1 MQLPNEV
8 VTIMEDSMVV
18 IREPKNFSFDFNEDF
33 DKNLKYEIE
42 FIIKR
47 N

>member
-1 MQLPNEV
+1 
-8 VTIMEDSMVV
+8 MVV
-18 IREPKNFSFDFNEDF
+18 IREPKNFNFDFNEDF

-42 FIIKR
+42 FIIKH

>member
-1 MQLPNEV
+1 MKEEKQCIYFISIIKSP
-8 VTIMEDSMVV
+8 
-18 IREPKNFSFDFNEDF
+18 RNFNFDFNEDF